1 MTHDTTSPERVA
13 YTPAE
18 FAEAI
23 GARVKT
29 VRQHIANGE
38 IRAEKLGNRFYIP
51 ASEVAR
57 IFGDKDAA

>member
-1 MTHDTTSPERVA
+1 MTPDTNSPERVA

-23 GARVKT
+23 GARIKT
-29 VRQHIANGE
+29 VRKHIANGE

-51 ASEVAR
+51 ASEVTR
-57 IFGDKDAA
+57 LFGDKDVA